1 MNMQDDFDLDQR
13 ALELGAL
20 PHAPLDMPVQVLES
34 PAMQTVI
41 QAGGVLPFVLRQ
53 IMAPWQAAK
62 AGH

>member
-1 MNMQDDFDLDQR
+1 MEDELELDRR

-20 PHAPLDMPVQVLES
+20 PHAPMDMPVQVLET
-34 PAMQTVI
+34 PTMQAVM